1 MNWSCVEIVV
11 IKKSDFFEVWIPVY
25 VEIFIDSKYKTK
37 NKKLYEDVCFLD
49 CLYDYKVRWLHERNS
64 MVLEIWGVDEHQI
77 KLTEYVV
84 FLLL

>member
-11 IKKSDFFEVWIPVY
+11 IKKSDFFEVWIY

-49 CLYDYKVRWLHERNS
+49 CLYDYKVRW
-64 MVLEIWGVDEHQI
+64 Q
-77 KLTEYVV
+77 
-84 FLLL
+84 LLIITWTQFNGFGNLGRWWASN